1 MIKIVRIDVRKS
13 KTEAQVVALTQQTKG
28 FEATVESTTLA
39 IWNWSPDAS
48 NVEPDAVASDTDNE
62 VWLVISRSR

>member
-13 KTEAQVVALTQQTKG
+13 KTDAQMVALSQQTKG
-28 FEATVESTTLA
+28 FDATVENATLA

-48 NVEPDAVASDTDNE
+48 NVEPDAVAS
-62 VWLVISRSR
+62 